1 MYYHLIHVSIHAR
14 VERATG
20 AYISL
25 VMRKRSFNPRTRRA
39 CDFCEFQLLLFLRSF
54 NPRTRRA
61 CDSIDKDGNVV
72 FDVSIHARVE
82 RATTHDEF
90 LLFDIVVSI
99 HARVER
105 ATLGVYV
112 GFWLTPVSIHARV
125 ERATKTMTL
134 LFYRKLCFNP
144 RTRRACDNLHRHRLP
159 NRPLFQ
165 STHA

>member
-1 MYYHLIHVSIHAR
+1 M
-14 VERATG
+14 
-20 AYISL
+20 
-25 VMRKRSFNPRTRRA
+25 
-39 CDFCEFQLLLFLRSF
+39 LFLRSF

-144 RTRRACDNLHRHRLP
+144 RTRRACDIHSRKHIEAERVSIHARVERATREQTFLEVDLM
-159 NRPLFQ
+159 FQ